1 MISNRGM
8 IPRMKGAA
16 SLDIE
21 TFEEV
26 EHDQTATGQ
35 AAAVVMVVAVCQG
48 VGDSG
53 TGLLGA
59 LGSGLLTLIAWLVF
73 AGITYLVGE
82 KIFQGRATWGEV
94 LRTLGFAQAP
104 GVLYLLGVVPVL
116 GLVLTAFVSL
126 WVLVASFI
134 GIRQA
139 LDIGNFKTFLTIL
152 VGGGVY
158 SFLTLFPFFSALTP

>member
-1 MISNRGM
+1 MTESRGM
-8 IPRMKGAA
+8 VARMKGAA
-16 SLDIE
+16 LLNIE

-26 EHDQTATGQ
+26 EHDQEATGQ
-35 AAAVVMVVAVCQG
+35 AATVVLLMAVCQA
-48 VGDSG
+48 VGASQA
-53 TGLLGA
+53 GLIPAVAGGFIA
-59 LGSGLLTLIAWLVF
+59 LGSWAIF

-82 KIFQGRATWGEV
+82 KIFEGQATWGEV

-104 GVLYLLGVVPVL
+104 GVLYLFDVIPLFGFFISL
-116 GLVLTAFVSL
+116 FASL
-126 WVLVASFI
+126 WILVASFI

-158 SFLTLFPFFSALTP
+158 SFLQLFPFFPF